1 MLFLQVQ
8 CSTVQFNTIPYN
20 AMQCN
25 TVDFILTCD
34 SDKTNDPVAL
44 YKMMRR
50 KMSTECFNVNVTFL
64 FIYFSYSSQTWNH
77 WGDEPKSTGHKQQE
91 GQLC

>member
-1 MLFLQVQ
+1 MLFLQEQ
-8 CSTVQFNTIPYN
+8 CSTLQYNTIPYNAMQCN

-44 YKMMRR
+44 YKMMRK
-50 KMSTECFNVNVTFL
+50 KMSTEYFN
-64 FIYFSYSSQTWNH
+64 IIM
-77 WGDEPKSTGHKQQE
+77 K
-91 GQLC
+91 